1 MPEKANVMISRD
13 NDHCH
18 IVVEGRATF
27 DCSPP
32 LKNFADSV
40 VHGAL
45 GKISVDLKACAWMD
59 STFMGTLATLG
70 LRARQ
75 AKIDVELENVGEQNL
90 KLLRELGILKL
101 FVIKGAA
108 ESGAPQPGKWEMFPR
123 KADRKEM
130 AKTVLEAHETLMQV
144 DEKNIPKFKTVV
156 DFAKKDLEKED

>member
-1 MPEKANVMISRD
+1 MPGKANVMISRD

-27 DCSPP
+27 ECSPP

-45 GKISVDLKACAWMD
+45 RKVSVDLKNCAWMD

-75 AKIDVELENVGEQNL
+75 AKIDIELENVGEQNG
-90 KLLRELGILKL
+90 KLLRELGIVKL
-101 FVIKGAA
+101 FVIKGGPAP
-108 ESGAPQPGKWEMFPR
+108 GAQQAGKWEMF
-123 KADRKEM
+123 ADKVGRKEM
-130 AKTVLEAHETLMQV
+130 AETVLEAHETLMKV

-156 DFAKKDLEKED
+156 DFAKKDLEKES